1 MSPQLLKVLPNPNHS
16 FSIRR
21 DEVPYFYNRWHFHPE
36 LELLHIE
43 QGTGIQF
50 MGDNIQ
56 RFGPGDVVLVGSN
69 LPHYWRCDEAY
80 FEGNPELKAV
90 ATVTHFRSDFWGQTF
105 LDLPENIKIRD
116 LLHRAQRGLRITDET
131 AATIQQLLARLVTA
145 EDTSRLCL
153 LLQALNMLAQS
164 PHLTPLASAGYR
176 SETNSNET
184 ERMSEVYKFTL
195 SHFREKISLAQ
206 VAGIANISP
215 TAFCRFFKLH
225 THKNYNAFVQELR
238 VGHASKLLIE
248 NKKTI
253 TQICYDSGF
262 NNITNFYKTFKKF
275 TGKTPQEYQKT
286 YLSGAD

>member
-36 LELLHIE
+36 IELLHIE
-43 QGTGIQF
+43 QGSGIQF

-80 FEGNPELKAV
+80 FEGNPNLKAI
-90 ATVTHFRSDFWGQTF
+90 ATVAHFRSDFWGQTF

-116 LLHRAQRGLRITDET
+116 LLHRAQRGLRVTNET
-131 AATIQQLLARLVTA
+131 AVTIQQLLARLLTA
-145 EDTSRLCL
+145 EDASRLCL
-153 LLQALNMLAQS
+153 LLQALNILAHS
-164 PHLTPLASAGYR
+164 THLTPLASAGYR
-176 SETNSNET
+176 SETNINET

-195 SHFREKISLAQ
+195 THFREKISLAQ

-225 THKNYNAFVQELR
+225 TRKNYNAFVQELR

-286 YLSGAD
+286 YLSGAN